1 MTMLG
6 AGLALLV
13 GFVLGLLGGGGS
25 VLTVP
30 ILIYALHVPVKQA
43 IATSLC
49 VVGLVA
55 FIGFLSHW
63 RQKTVV
69 LPVALAFGPP
79 AVVAAF
85 VGAKIAKHVAADAQ
99 LILFAV

>member
-1 MTMLG
+1 MTLLG

-13 GFVLGLLGGGGS
+13 GFVLGVLGGGGS

-30 ILIYALHVPVKQA
+30 ILLYALHVPVKPA

-55 FIGFLSHW
+55 F
-63 RQKTVV
+63 
-69 LPVALAFGPP
+69 FGY
-79 AVVAAF
+79 
-85 VGAKIAKHVAADAQ
+85 
-99 LILFAV
+99 L